1 MGFISTYNWGEDLM
15 VGDIVYFIIYN
26 PDYTGIEGSIC
37 IQNQIFD
44 DVDDEPGSAYE
55 QYINNNSINYATY
68 TPGYNTESI
77 WNQYGI
83 TRHMGYY
90 IDIDTFYLNNTSNS
104 NDTFDLSFNNTGY
117 LSDDGEQIGTTLRL
131 TLYYVDF
138 DDDSHFIL
146 RKQSSMVLK
155 AVNESLGY
163 TGLATMTFVP
173 RNEYT
178 KYFIAAVATSA
189 AEFPD
194 SVYSFYAMLY
204 PNS

>member
-1 MGFISTYNWGEDLM
+1 M
-15 VGDIVYFIIYN
+15 
-26 PDYTGIEGSIC
+26 
-37 IQNQIFD
+37 
-44 DVDDEPGSAYE
+44 
-55 QYINNNSINYATY
+55 
-68 TPGYNTESI
+68 
-77 WNQYGI
+77 
-83 TRHMGYY
+83 
-90 IDIDTFYLNNTSNS
+90 
-104 NDTFDLSFNNTGY
+104 
-117 LSDDGEQIGTTLRL
+117 
-131 TLYYVDF
+131 DF